1 MERMDIFAV
10 LALMIFA
17 HIVDDYY
24 LQGILAKMKQKSWWE
39 QNAPDEKYK
48 NDYKI
53 ALMCHAWS
61 WAIMIT
67 IPIFLATAFH
77 PHWCAYFLM
86 AANVIIHA
94 IVDDLKA
101 NKKKINLVID
111 QNIHFAQVIITWL
124 IWWHI
129 EIFA

>member
-24 LQGILAKMKQKSWWE
+24 LQGVLAKMKQKSWWE

-67 IPIFLATAFH
+67 IPAPRMYTFWVLRKTPFNNSKNFMHHSGI
-77 PHWCAYFLM
+77 
-86 AANVIIHA
+86 
-94 IVDDLKA
+94 K
-101 NKKKINLVID
+101 
-111 QNIHFAQVIITWL
+111 
-124 IWWHI
+124 
-129 EIFA
+129 